1 MPPQPLSCSSPPP
14 FQCDHPGCGAKYRR
28 KEHLNRHVASHSR
41 GDCFSCPDLLRRH
54 IRIYHPDRAPPASRA
69 QKACAACHARKERC
83 YGGFPCSACQKRG
96 IACSPGKGES
106 QEEHIVDNNVQISQQ
121 PHPPRW
127 IALDYVDIYFDN
139 FHPKWPFLHQGTFD
153 VTKEPCVLIQSVI
166 MIGLWI
172 EGSKKS
178 RDAATDLHRSLSTAI
193 RTQMDRWRVSN
204 QNQSTSWPMA
214 TYQSVLLQCIFAL
227 FLAGERAAIDLNLRY
242 RIQDDEYDL
251 LVTLVESCRLGG
263 IFSYPNMLAQHS
275 SAAPLTLVWLSIEE
289 IKRFGLALYKVCR
302 LSTRL
307 EPTGADGSSAKSELL
322 TLADLSF
329 GMPDSD
335 EAWNSISGVGS
346 EARQEVAVQTNLRD
360 SQDPTGWI
368 SQSSSV
374 LSNARVAFDW
384 I

>member
-1 MPPQPLSCSSPPP
+1 
-14 FQCDHPGCGAKYRR
+14 
-28 KEHLNRHVASHSR
+28 
-41 GDCFSCPDLLRRH
+41 
-54 IRIYHPDRAPPASRA
+54 
-69 QKACAACHARKERC
+69 
-83 YGGFPCSACQKRG
+83 
-96 IACSPGKGES
+96 
-106 QEEHIVDNNVQISQQ
+106 
-121 PHPPRW
+121 
-127 IALDYVDIYFDN
+127 
-139 FHPKWPFLHQGTFD
+139 
-153 VTKEPCVLIQSVI
+153 

-178 RDAATDLHRSLSTAI
+178 REAATDLHRSLSTAI
-193 RTQMDRWRVSN
+193 RTQMDRWRVFN

-227 FLAGERAAIDLNLRY
+227 FLAWERKAIDLNLRY
-242 RIQDDEYDL
+242 QIQDDEHDL

-275 SAAPLTLVWLSIEE
+275 SGVPLTLVWLSLEE

-307 EPTGADGSSAKSELL
+307 DPSRADGSSAQSELL

-335 EAWNSISGVGS
+335 EAWNSISGVGC
-346 EARQEVAVQTNLRD
+346 EVRQEEAFQTKLRD
-360 SQDPTGWI
+360 GQDPTGWI
-368 SQSSSV
+368 SQSASV

>member
-1 MPPQPLSCSSPPP
+1 MPPQPLSGSSLPP
-14 FQCDHPGCGAKYRR
+14 FQCDHPG
-28 KEHLNRHVASHSR
+28 
-41 GDCFSCPDLLRRH
+41 DLLRRD
-54 IRIYHPDRAPPASRA
+54 IRIYHPNRAPPASRA

-96 IACSPGKGES
+96 IACSPGKGKTP
-106 QEEHIVDNNVQISQQ
+106 EEQIVNNNVQISQQ

-139 FHPKWPFLHQGTFD
+139 FHPKWPFLHRGTFD
-153 VTKEPCVLIQSVI
+153 VTKEPCVLIQSVV

-178 RDAATDLHRSLSTAI
+178 REAATDLHRSLSTAI
-193 RTQMDRWRVSN
+193 RTQM
-204 QNQSTSWPMA
+204 
-214 TYQSVLLQCIFAL
+214 
-227 FLAGERAAIDLNLRY
+227 
-242 RIQDDEYDL
+242 IQDDEHDL

-275 SAAPLTLVWLSIEE
+275 SGVPLTLVWLSLEE

-307 EPTGADGSSAKSELL
+307 DPSRADGSSAQSELL

-335 EAWNSISGVGS
+335 EAWNSISGVGC
-346 EARQEVAVQTNLRD
+346 EVRQEEAFQTKLRD
-360 SQDPTGWI
+360 GQDPTGWI
-368 SQSSSV
+368 SQSASV